1 MNGIQQKELEKKLK
15 NKHYDIV
22 FIGAGV
28 ISILEAVY
36 QSKLGNSVL
45 IVEKDDDIGGAWRPI
60 DIFGYKN
67 IENAIHY
74 FLHDDIAPNFMEKN
88 LNWELIQ
95 TKNKQR
101 NG

>member
-45 IVEKDDDIGGAWRPI
+45 IVEKDDDIGEHGGQLISLDTKTLKMRFT
-60 DIFGYKN
+60 IF
-67 IENAIHY
+67 
-74 FLHDDIAPNFMEKN
+74 FMMILLQISWKR
-88 LNWELIQ
+88 I
-95 TKNKQR
+95 
-101 NG
+101 

>member
-67 IENAIHY
+67 NEIRADRQKSNV
-74 FLHDDIAPNFMEKN
+74 LTN
-88 LNWELIQ
+88 L
-95 TKNKQR
+95 
-101 NG
+101 